1 MAEFPRLGVRC
12 EVKTCQKLDFLPFLC
27 NECCG
32 KFCSKHRTK
41 VSHGCFTGFKQEKEA
56 RLENMQQKSGM
67 QCAFHDCKSELIQVT
82 CEHCCCSYCLRHRHQ
97 VDHQC
102 SSLPLKK
109 ARQSPEE
116 KIQQIIGKDLSKE
129 KKGRGGVRNEIMA
142 AKVSLMKIK
151 LKATGDVCIPQD
163 ERIYLRVLL
172 PYGSNGQEIPM
183 FFSKRWTVGKIIDKI
198 AAAANLRNDN
208 NLNRGEKKLR
218 LIHRNTGEVLGQELQ
233 VVDFQK
239 RDNFQ
244 LFSGSAVVIEYVD
257 KDCTS
262 MQLMHLDK
270 YPI

>member
-1 MAEFPRLGVRC
+1 MAEFPQLGVRC

-183 FFSKRWTVGKIIDKI
+183 FFSK
-198 AAAANLRNDN
+198 
-208 NLNRGEKKLR
+208 KLR